1 MSDKH
6 RDPSSEPQEQA
17 NNPGE
22 RQKQNPDQANNPG
35 WDKDQDKSSPQKEM
49 PGSSD
54 TDE

>member
-17 NNPGE
+17 NNPGQ
-22 RQKQNPDQANNPG
+22 RDKQSPDQANNPN
-35 WDKDQDKSSPQKEM
+35 WDKDKSSPQKEM
-49 PGSSD
+49 PGSSE